1 MYNSSACSSAACSLL
16 RQLHA
21 NGIFSSSSMAALTA
35 AHSIAYIFRYS
46 VIFTPSHG
54 LYIAYI
60 VARIAY
66 ICNVFRLS

>member
-46 VIFTPSHG
+46 VIFFPSHG

-60 VARIAY
+60 VARIAH
-66 ICNVFRLS
+66 IGNAFRLS

>member
-35 AHSIAYIFRYS
+35 AHSIAYIFRYY
-46 VIFTPSHG
+46 VIFFPFHIDYT
-54 LYIAYI
+54 
-60 VARIAY
+60 
-66 ICNVFRLS
+66 